1 MNDLS
6 TDTTFD
12 TASLVENPSLILF
25 DPARMRALDDFAK
38 GMSESIITL
47 PKHLQGK
54 PSDCKAITLQAMRW
68 RMDPY
73 VVASKTN
80 VINGN
85 LGYEAQL
92 VVAVLKTSG
101 AVKGRPHYEYKGT
114 GQQLEC
120 RAGFVPAGEDEI
132 VWTEWL
138 MLSSV
143 KVKNSPLWQTNP
155 PQQFGYL
162 QARNWARLY
171 APEALLGVYT
181 TDELQVADTAPKGP
195 RRKSDTPLVERVDG
209 DGVIHSEAETK
220 QVTAAATPAP
230 APAAA
235 KPAPPPPSGNAQGG
249 ISGGQVAY
257 LRNKLKAG
265 GVPEPT
271 ICDRYQVQSIELLNA
286 EQFDE
291 VKAELLA
298 MA

>member
-1 MNDLS
+1 MNELS
-6 TDTTFD
+6 TETFD
-12 TASLVENPSLILF
+12 TASLVDNPSLILF
-25 DPARMRALDDFAK
+25 DPVRMRALDDFAK
-38 GMSESIITL
+38 GMAESIITL

-101 AVKGRPHYEYKGT
+101 AVKGRPHYEYKGA

-138 MLSSV
+138 MLSSI
-143 KVKNSPLWQTNP
+143 KVKNSPLWATNP

-181 TDELQVADTAPKGP
+181 TDELQLADTAPKGP
-195 RRKSDTPLVERVDG
+195 RRKSETPLVERVDG
-209 DGVIHSEAETK
+209 DGVIHAEAETK
-220 QVTAAATPAP
+220 QVTAAAPAASPAP
-230 APAAA
+230 APA
-235 KPAPPPPSGNAQGG
+235 KSPAPAANGQAGG
-249 ISGGQVAY
+249 ISGNQVAY
-257 LRNKLKAG
+257 LRNKLKAS
-265 GVPEPT
+265 GVSEQS
-271 ICDRYQVQSIELLNA
+271 ICDRFQVTSIELLSP

-291 VKAELLA
+291 VKSELLA